1 MGDQDLF
8 LLVLSVVRELVLAA
22 ALGGSDSSGKD
33 LSNARIELQHA
44 VELLGR
50 FDDITRSTGNA
61 RRHLDDIGKCAEGLR
76 TELQTH
82 LTGAA
87 QMLRG

>member
-1 MGDQDLF
+1 
-8 LLVLSVVRELVLAA
+8 
-22 ALGGSDSSGKD
+22 
-33 LSNARIELQHA
+33 LQHA

-61 RRHLDDIGKCAEGLR
+61 RRHLDDISKFALSLR

-87 QMLRG
+87 QILRA